1 MLLPEPRDVGPGE
14 LGDLYDWP
22 EPRWVRSC
30 AVMTLDGSLAGADG
44 LSGSISSRADRA
56 VMAAIRS
63 LADAYLV
70 GAATVRAE
78 GYGPVVARPE
88 LAGRRAERG
97 QRAAPTLVVVSATC
111 RFDWAITRFQHSD
124 NAPIVLTT
132 RRAADADVSAARAAG
147 CDVLVLGAEQVAVPA
162 ALAALG
168 DRGLTRVTVEGG
180 PSLLRQAALADVLDE
195 VDLTLSPML
204 AGAPR
209 AADAGGARP
218 TRLRVGH
225 VLEED
230 GYLFTRFLAGE
241 R

>member
-1 MLLPEPRDVGPGE
+1 MLLPEPRDVGPAE
-14 LGDLYDWP
+14 LGDLYEWP
-22 EPRWVRSC
+22 GRRWVRSC
-30 AVMTLDGSLAGADG
+30 AVMALDGSLAGADG

-63 LADAYLV
+63 MADAYLV
-70 GAATVRAE
+70 GAGTVRAE
-78 GYGPVVARPE
+78 GYGPVLTRPE
-88 LAGRRAERG
+88 LAARRADRG
-97 QRAAPTLVVVSATC
+97 QRAAPTLAVVSATC
-111 RFDWAITRFQHSD
+111 RFDWATSRFQHSD

-132 RRAADADVSAARAAG
+132 RLAAVEDVSAARAAG
-147 CDVLVLGAEQVAVPA
+147 CEVLDLGAEHVAVPA
-162 ALAALG
+162 ALDALG
-168 DRGLTRVTVEGG
+168 ERGLTRVTVEGG
-180 PSLLRQAALADVLDE
+180 PSLLRQAALAGVLDE

-209 AADAGGARP
+209 AADTGDPRP
-218 TRLRVGH
+218 ARLRVGH